1 MSSGIPSQTS
11 LNQDVVNN
19 YFGTYAQ
26 RDKSEKLVLIKTESG
41 EQKLQIKNTTLWERF
56 VAKFGL
62 NRYFHV
68 ANNANL
74 KDVLEFCRKYEI
86 THVSFAERVKHYD
99 EGAWRKYHIIDKIGT
114 AFDSVFA
121 SSNNTDAALNVTPA
135 SFQLPSLGEILTAK
149 PLTEDQ
155 KKIQEFMKKAAAAAN
170 GGVALSPDAVLNA
183 KPASFQS
190 PPSGEILT
198 TKPLTENRKKIEE
211 FMKKVEAAANGGPA
225 LTHDEIDSGCKAFD
239 DKDESWWQESFP
251 RLPEKTFTHLLT
263 IMWNPTGK
271 LYSSFYTIVRNLNEP
286 GRNKRQLDLYCEFM
300 SKCWN
305 TPFTPRRVG

>member
-19 YFGTYAQ
+19 YFSTYAQ

-135 SFQLPSLGEILTAK
+135 SFQLPPSGEILTAK
-149 PLTEDQ
+149 PLTENQ
-155 KKIQEFMKKAAAAAN
+155 EKIQKFMKNAVAAAN
-170 GGVALSPDAVLNA
+170 GGAALSPNAVPDAN
-183 KPASFQS
+183 PASFQS
-190 PPSGEILT
+190 PLSGEILT
-198 TKPLTENRKKIEE
+198 TKPLTKNCIED
-211 FMKKVEAAANGGPA
+211 FMKKVEKAANGGPA
-225 LTHDEIDSGCKAFD
+225 LTHDEINSGCKALD
-239 DKDESWWQESFP
+239 EKDEAWWQDSFP
-251 RLPEKTFTHLLT
+251 KLPEEIFTHLLT
-263 IMWNPTGK
+263 IMWNPGGK

-286 GRNKRQLDLYCEFM
+286 GRNRKQLDLYCDFM

-305 TPFTPRRVG
+305 TPFTPRRGG